1 MMAAL
6 KDELRRQGVTRI
18 DTATHFDNPGARRFY
33 ERHGFAS
40 LREERMSCLL

>member
-1 MMAAL
+1 MMGAL
-6 KDELRRQGVTRI
+6 KDGLRGTGVTRI
-18 DTATHFDNPGARRFY
+18 DTATHFENAGARRFC

>member
-18 DTATHFDNPGARRFY
+18 DTATHFDPGARRFH

-40 LREERMSCLL
+40 LREERKSCLL